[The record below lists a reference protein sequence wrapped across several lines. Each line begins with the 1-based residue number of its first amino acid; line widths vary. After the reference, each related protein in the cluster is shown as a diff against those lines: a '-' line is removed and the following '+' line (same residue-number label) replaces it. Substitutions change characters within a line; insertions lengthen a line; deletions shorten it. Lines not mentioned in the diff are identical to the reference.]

1 MQDLTLVIP
10 AKFESESLPIFLKEI
25 SELDCKK
32 LIVLEKND
40 LATIDSIKKF
50 NDIELLY
57 QKENGYGAA
66 LREGIRETKTQYF
79 CIINADGSMNP
90 IILKNMMN
98 IVKNKNLDFLF
109 ASRYEKPEGG
119 SDDDN
124 IITLIGNYFFTKI
137 GNIFFSLNITD
148 ILYTYVLGKT
158 SSFKNLNL
166 ISNDFTLC
174 VEFPIK
180 AKKNG
185 YNLGTI
191 PSYERARIGGKKKV
205 NALKDGMLILFKM
218 IKLFFNKCKKK

>member
-40 LATIDSIKKF
+40 LATINSIKKF

-90 IILKNMMN
+90 ITLKNMMN

-148 ILYTYVLGKT
+148 ILYTYVLGRT
-158 SSFKNLNL
+158 SSFNNLDL

-185 YNLGTI
+185 YNLGTV

-218 IKLFFNKCKKK
+218 IKLFFNI

>member
-25 SELDCKK
+25 SGLDCKK

-158 SSFKNLNL
+158 NSFKNLNL

-185 YNLGTI
+185 YNLGTV

-218 IKLFFNKCKKK
+218 IKLFFNK

>member
-158 SSFKNLNL
+158 NSFKNLNL

-185 YNLGTI
+185 YNLGTV

-218 IKLFFNKCKKK
+218 IKLFFNK